1 MATPIAF
8 QPFKAAAFNG
18 SHNFATAQLKVALVN
33 SDPSVAFDEL
43 ADLTEISYTN
53 CSSRNIT
60 TTSSTQTAGAYKLV
74 LQNLVLTASGGNVG
88 PFTHVVVYDD
98 TSTGDKLICKIPV
111 GSTIT
116 MTTGQ
121 TFTINF
127 AGVSGLINA

>member
-1 MATPIAF
+1 MATPVAF
-8 QPFKAAAFNG
+8 EPFKAAIFNG
-18 SHNFATAQLKVALVN
+18 SHNLSSAQLKVALVN